1 MLFMSCKCVNVNN
14 LAMTGHG
21 RGLGGSLTGERDLIG
36 HFYQVITLH
45 KGWGGKNMFL
55 IKL

>member
-36 HFYQVITLH
+36 HFYQVIILH
-45 KGWGGKNMFL
+45 KGWAGKNMFL